1 MPWFHGGIPGLA
13 VGSHI
18 LPPTAT
24 GFDTGR
30 KYGERGTV
38 ACGRV
43 FVTREPGLAASYAA
57 SYPLGDVY
65 QVAPVGPLG
74 DDPDTILPD
83 AVKWCAMAVV
93 VRVTRRGVRRLPDGT
108 LTR

>member
-1 MPWFHGGIPGLA
+1 MPGLA
-13 VGSHI
+13 AGDTI

-24 GFDTGR
+24 GFDTLR
-30 KYGERGTV
+30 KYGERGTT

-57 SYPLGDVY
+57 SYPRGDVY

-74 DDPDTILPD
+74 DDPNTILPD
-83 AVKWCAMAVV
+83 AVKWCAAARV
-93 VRVTRRGVRRLPDGT
+93 VRVTRRGVVRLADGR